1 MVLARES
8 IACIII
14 ARDIIAEQVLA
25 RRSYV
30 VLVLVRAWLQE
41 RQALLPVRRVY
52 CVKVE
57 VREGKENVALN
68 RCIGGAVIVDLSH
81 QRSP

>member
-1 MVLARES
+1 MSLARES
-8 IACIII
+8 LA
-14 ARDIIAEQVLA
+14 AGDIVAEKVPA

-30 VLVLVRAWLQE
+30 VLVLVPAWLQE
-41 RQALLPVRRVY
+41 CQALLPVRRVY